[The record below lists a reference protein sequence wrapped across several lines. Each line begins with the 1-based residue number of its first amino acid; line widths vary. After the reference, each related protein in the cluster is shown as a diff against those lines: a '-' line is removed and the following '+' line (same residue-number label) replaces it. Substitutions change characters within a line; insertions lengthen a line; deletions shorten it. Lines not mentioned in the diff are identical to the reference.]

1 MRSGI
6 FDIEGPLPELKD
18 PHALAILRPWV
29 DVSNVGSLTLSR
41 LKSHFN
47 AVELAKLARPGDFF
61 DFTRYRPSIYVDEGR
76 RELEIPNTTISYASR
91 QEGHDFLFLQLYE
104 PHMRAEE
111 YIDSV
116 NELFKTLGVKRYFLL
131 GSMYDMVPYTKP
143 LLVTGSAS
151 SVDLQNRLAAKKVIQ
166 SNYQGPTTILFLIT
180 KELQEWDVETLSII
194 VHLPNYLIMK
204 DDYRGVKRLMEIIC
218 SLYDL
223 SLSQVD
229 VEKAREQ
236 EEHVSQIANQMI
248 EVEPRYKFILQQ
260 LESSY
265 DSRVKEGEDE
275 IQLSP
280 EVEKFL
286 QEMDRRFGQG

>member
-1 MRSGI
+1 MKSGV

-29 DVSNVGSLTLSR
+29 DVSNVGSLTLSH

-47 AVELAKLARPGDFF
+47 VVELAKLARPGDFF
-61 DFTRYRPSIYVDEGR
+61 DFTRYRPNIYVKEGR

-91 QEGHDFLFLQLYE
+91 PEGNDFLFLQLYE
-104 PHMRAEE
+104 PHMKAEE

-116 NELFKTLGVKRYFLL
+116 KEIFRVLGVKRYFLI
-131 GSMYDMVPYTKP
+131 GSMYDMVPYTRP

-151 SVDLQNRLAAKKVIQ
+151 SEDLQNRLAAKKVMQ
-166 SNYQGPTTILFLIT
+166 SNYQGPTTILYLIT
-180 KELQEWDVETLSII
+180 QQLQEWDVETLSMI

-204 DDYRGVKRLMEIIC
+204 DDYRGVKRLMEVIC
-218 SLYDL
+218 SLYDIC
-223 SLSQVD
+223 LSQVD
-229 VEKAREQ
+229 VEKAKEQ
-236 EEHVSQIANQMI
+236 EEHVSQIADQMI

-265 DSRVKEGEDE
+265 DSRVKEGESD

>member
-151 SVDLQNRLAAKKVIQ
+151 SVDLQNLLAVKKVIQ